1 MDLERS
7 PFLQLVR
14 DQMKD
19 TVGRPWDYML
29 GGDDDAIEFW
39 LALTG
44 NCDTDRHDEMH
55 RALWSIIDSRPYRCL
70 NHGDP
75 DPSNIFRLNPRAHS
89 SGGTSTAAE
98 SEDAALARE
107 QAVASRTA
115 RAQQLESVATGTTTL
130 ADIAA
135 ATEADTTDAQMDLQ
149 MHSDPQPEPEP
160 EPELGWID
168 WQFAHAG
175 VPGLD
180 LAALLTR
187 ALVRYPDPVRSI
199 PLTFEKKSFENVQE
213 HLLIF
218 ARCLCCRL

>member
-1 MDLERS
+1 MARVER
-7 PFLQLVR
+7 
-14 DQMKD
+14 
-19 TVGRPWDYML
+19 
-29 GGDDDAIEFW
+29 
-39 LALTG
+39 
-44 NCDTDRHDEMH
+44 HH
-55 RALWSIIDSRPYRCL
+55 R
-70 NHGDP
+70 
-75 DPSNIFRLNPRAHS
+75 RA
-89 SGGTSTAAE
+89 TAAE
-98 SEDAALARE
+98 FTEDAALARE

-130 ADIAA
+130 AEIAA
-135 ATEADTTDAQMDLQ
+135 ATKADTTDAQLDLQ
-149 MHSDPQPEPEP
+149 MDSDPQPEPEP